1 MAAGNQ
7 AGSPQKEYQG
17 HCSDNTKGDSK
28 GKVSDAEQ
36 GVAEAVDQVKKRVQV
51 R

>member
-28 GKVSDAEQ
+28 GKISDTEK
-36 GVAEAVDQVKKRVQV
+36 GVAEAVDQVEERVKM
-51 R
+51 